1 MPVSRFFD
9 TNILIYAFAADD
21 PRSARA
27 ESLIAVG
34 GVIGV
39 QVLNEFTN
47 VTRRKLHWQWGQI
60 EAAFAVIEVLLGPA
74 RPLTTAVH
82 AAAFVLAR
90 DHELSFYDAL
100 IVAAALDAG
109 CKVLCSEDLQHD
121 RPSCL
126 TPSNRV
132 RIRST
137 SSGSISILHIFSW
150 SANRASR
157 ISRRVSNVKG
167 PGISDPSCNCA

>member
-1 MPVSRFFD
+1 MPGSRFFD

-27 ESLIAVG
+27 EALFAGG

-47 VTRRKLHWQWGQI
+47 VTRRKLRWQWRQI
-60 EAAFAVIEVLLGPA
+60 EAALAVIDELLGPA

-82 AAAFVLAR
+82 ARAVVLAR
-90 DHELSFYDAL
+90 DHDLPFYDAL

-109 CKVLCSEDLQHD
+109 CEVLCSEDLQHGQKFGTLKVEN
-121 RPSCL
+121 P
-126 TPSNRV
+126 
-132 RIRST
+132 
-137 SSGSISILHIFSW
+137 F
-150 SANRASR
+150 
-157 ISRRVSNVKG
+157 RRQVS
-167 PGISDPSCNCA
+167 